1 MSSMSHREQSSA
13 HRWLFGTFIFTLLF
27 FPLFKASVHPW
38 AYGLGYSLIFITL
51 FAWCALYVTN
61 KAHTTRSFRYAWLP
75 ISLLAFS
82 QIWVFVTTLDTFH
95 PNLTGW
101 LPEPLQESASAASSV
116 DASASYHRLL
126 QGLGLLAVF
135 TLTLL
140 LLNTKKRIQFAVLAL
155 IISGVAQAMYGGLM
169 TLSGI
174 EYNLLFEKEAYRGRA
189 TGTFVNRNHFAGYM
203 ELCLAVGVGYMLSTI
218 KDDATSWRDFGRRF
232 LEAILG
238 NKARVRIGLIIMVAA
253 LVLTH
258 SRMGNT
264 AFFAALSITGLIA
277 LILGKNASRSTL
289 VLLGSLIIIDLVV
302 VGTFFG
308 VEKVIDRIEKT
319 TAETLQRDDVNQLTL
334 PLLEEHG
341 LTGTG
346 AGSFYTVFPQVRTEA
361 IIPKFFDHTHNDYLQ
376 FALEFGWI
384 GFIPLLAFV
393 LACFVAALWA
403 QWKRK
408 DPLMRGLS
416 FSAMMAIIAFGIH
429 STVDFN
435 LQIPANSVTFVFI
448 LALGWI
454 SCFFQERKKRSPSSQ
469 F

>member
-1 MSSMSHREQSSA
+1 MSSQSYKEQGPVHS
-13 HRWLFGTFIFTLLF
+13 WLFGTFIFTLVF

-38 AYGLGYSLIFITL
+38 AYGLSYSLVFLTL
-51 FAWCALYVTN
+51 FVWCALFVTSRA
-61 KAHTTRSFRYAWLP
+61 KTTRSFRFAWLP
-75 ISLLAFS
+75 IVLLALS
-82 QIWVFVTTLDTFH
+82 QLWVFFTTLNTLS
-95 PNLTGW
+95 PTVVTL
-101 LPEPLQESASAASSV
+101 LPSPLSDLATQSSSV
-116 DASASYHRLL
+116 DASASFHRLL

-155 IISGVAQAMYGGLM
+155 IVSGVVQAMYGGLM

-174 EYNLLFEKEAYRGRA
+174 EYNLLFPKEHYRSFS

-203 ELCLAVGVGYMLSTI
+203 ELCVAVGVGYMLSTI
-218 KDDATSWRDFGRRF
+218 KDDASSWRDFGRRF

-264 AFFAALSITGLIA
+264 AFFAALSITGVIA

-289 VLLGSLIIIDLVV
+289 ILLASLIIIDLVV
-302 VGTFFG
+302 VGAFFG

-319 TAETLQRDDVNQLTL
+319 TAETIQRDDVNELTL

-384 GFIPLLAFV
+384 GFTPMLAFV
-393 LACFVAALWA
+393 LVCFLVALWA

-435 LQIPANSVTFVFI
+435 LQIPANAVTFVFI
-448 LALGWI
+448 LALGWM
-454 SCFFQERKKRSPSSQ
+454 SCFYQERKKRSPAPTL
-469 F
+469 